1 MLAEGR
7 LVSLNFGRLSL
18 MFFNIG
24 NNYLGVLE
32 PELNL
37 VPELILVQIF
47 KAKVH
52 AGFSY
57 TIAPL
62 KAPPAFLK

>member
-7 LVSLNFGRLSL
+7 LVNLNFGRLSL
-18 MFFNIG
+18 MFYNIG
-24 NNYLGVLE
+24 NNYLGVQ
-32 PELNL
+32 ELL
-37 VPELILVQIF
+37 ARIF